1 MSLSAVTEHS
11 PGGREG
17 SANCPLC
24 QARFKQRR
32 RVAMFRRCD
41 LCGLLVRNAA
51 PKAAEIRRLYH
62 GSWSRPETARSETG
76 GTELIHS
83 RAYAR
88 ELVKT
93 LGRSDFSGLKL
104 CDFGA
109 GRGAMVEALAEL
121 GAEVYAIEPFGYE
134 FLTAKGL
141 RVFRTLDDLPAGL
154 LFDGVVSI
162 SVLEHLAA
170 PWRDMARLRSRLK
183 PGGFAWLTTPNAAGL
198 TARVAGKRWR
208 EALRPGHLTLLTP
221 PTMERILR
229 EAGFVSFRRLK
240 WLVGYRGGPRKFLI
254 YLLQAV
260 GWDGELRYLASN

>member
-24 QARFKQRR
+24 QARFNQRR
-32 RVAMFRRCD
+32 RAAVFRRCD
-41 LCGLLVRNAA
+41 SCGLLVRNAA
-51 PKAAEIRRLYH
+51 LTTAEIKRLYR

-83 RAYAR
+83 RVYAR
-88 ELVKT
+88 DLAKT
-93 LGRSDFSGLKL
+93 LGRSDFRGLKL

-109 GRGAMVEALAEL
+109 GRGAMVEALTEL
-121 GAEVYAIEPFGYE
+121 GAEVYAIEPFGYD
-134 FLTAKGL
+134 FLSSRGL
-141 RVFRTLDDLPAGL
+141 RAFRSLDELPAGL

-170 PWRDMARLRSRLK
+170 PWCDLARLRSRLK

-221 PTMERILR
+221 STMERILR
-229 EAGFVSFRRLK
+229 EAGFASFRRLK
-240 WLVGYRGGPRKFLI
+240 WLVGYRRGPRKFLI
-254 YLLQAV
+254 YMLQAV
-260 GWDGELRYLASN
+260 GWDGELRYLAAN